1 MQLNGCELVAS
12 ENEGSSQIHLFA
24 PLPTAMHNAKVK
36 APQEFSNQGCGQRLP
51 DGSFGPEF
59 NKNGGSGNWQK
70 HDMWFVPHGTGL
82 LCVI

>member
-59 NKNGGSGNWQK
+59 NKNGGSGNW
-70 HDMWFVPHGTGL
+70 
-82 LCVI
+82 